1 MFYHIGHNV
10 DRLLWMI
17 SPTHEWLE
25 DKLADLYQWAMRKS
39 TEYDDYYEVWK
50 KALDNVMTKGTVC
63 PHCEGTGKDG
73 HDRCNPPSWYICDN
87 CNGSGR
93 KSKSTAKTIKQIKE
107 QGAEV

>member
-39 TEYDDYYEVWK
+39 AEYDDYYEVWK
-50 KALDNVMTKGTVC
+50 K
-63 PHCEGTGKDG
+63 
-73 HDRCNPPSWYICDN
+73 
-87 CNGSGR
+87 
-93 KSKSTAKTIKQIKE
+93 ST
-107 QGAEV
+107 